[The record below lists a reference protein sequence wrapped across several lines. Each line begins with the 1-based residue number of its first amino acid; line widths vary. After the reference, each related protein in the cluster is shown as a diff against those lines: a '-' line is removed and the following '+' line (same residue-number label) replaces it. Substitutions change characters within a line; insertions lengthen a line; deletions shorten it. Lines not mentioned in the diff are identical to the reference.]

1 MAEAQNITVKTGGCP
16 WWVLLLVLI
25 IGTALG
31 FFIRGRYLGH
41 DVLVQT
47 DTLIVRETTKIEYPV
62 EVKRFTDKSIMFIPL
77 WINNAGEKPDTVTI
91 NDTVFISVPKEIKE
105 YRDASYFARVSGYYP
120 SLDYIEVYPETKVIT
135 NTETI
140 LPHKNYLSLGI
151 DIGYLK
157 NFTSPIYIEYERKL
171 YNNFS
176 LHGRVLYDLPG
187 KSIGAEVG
195 GKVGFG
201 W

>member
-1 MAEAQNITVKTGGCP
+1 MAEAQNIIVKTGGCP
-16 WWVLLLVLI
+16 WWVVLLVLI

-47 DTLIVRETTKIEYPV
+47 DTLYLPETIKIEFPK
-62 EVKRFTDKSIMFIPL
+62 ESDETKDT
-77 WINNAGEKPDTVTI
+77 KPKKTKDTILVPSHDTI
-91 NDTVFISVPKEIKE
+91 TIHDTTYLLLEKEIKE
-105 YRDASYFARVSGYYP
+105 YRDDSYYARVSGYRP
-120 SLDYIEVYPETKVIT
+120 SLDYIEIYQQNKVIT

-157 NFTSPIYIEYERKL
+157 NFTAPIYIEYERRI
-171 YNNFS
+171 YGNFS
-176 LHGRVLYDLPG
+176 VHGRVLYDLPG

>member
-16 WWVLLLVLI
+16 WWVVLLVLI

-47 DTLIVRETTKIEYPV
+47 DTLYLPETIKIEFPK
-62 EVKRFTDKSIMFIPL
+62 ESDETKDT
-77 WINNAGEKPDTVTI
+77 KPKKTKDTILVPSHDTI
-91 NDTVFISVPKEIKE
+91 TIHDTTYLLLEKEIKE
-105 YRDASYFARVSGYYP
+105 YRDDSYYARVSGYRP
-120 SLDYIEVYPETKVIT
+120 SLDYIEIYQQNKVIT

-140 LPHKNYLSLGI
+140 LPYKNNLSLGI

-157 NFTSPIYIEYERKL
+157 GFNAPLYIEYERRWRD
-171 YNNFS
+171 NFS
-176 LHGRVLYDLPG
+176 IHGRVLYDLPG
-187 KSIGAEVG
+187 KSVGAQVG